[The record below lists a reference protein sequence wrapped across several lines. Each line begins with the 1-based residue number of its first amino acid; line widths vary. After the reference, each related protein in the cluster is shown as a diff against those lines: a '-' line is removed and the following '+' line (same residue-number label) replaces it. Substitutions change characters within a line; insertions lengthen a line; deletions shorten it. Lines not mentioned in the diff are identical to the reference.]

1 MERVAA
7 LLIAAGLGLAPVAD
21 ALARDGGKVT
31 KTFEHA
37 LPNVPGKSM
46 IAVLV
51 EYPPGGGSPSH
62 RHAPS
67 GFIMAYVLS
76 GQIRS
81 QVDGEP
87 ARVYKPGETW
97 YEAPGAHHVIS
108 ENASSTEPATLLA
121 VFVVQ
126 PGEALTTFDR

>member
-1 MERVAA
+1 
-7 LLIAAGLGLAPVAD
+7 
-21 ALARDGGKVT
+21 
-31 KTFEHA
+31 
-37 LPNVPGKSM
+37 
-46 IAVLV
+46 
-51 EYPPGGGSPSH
+51 
-62 RHAPS
+62 
-67 GFIMAYVLS
+67 MAYVLS